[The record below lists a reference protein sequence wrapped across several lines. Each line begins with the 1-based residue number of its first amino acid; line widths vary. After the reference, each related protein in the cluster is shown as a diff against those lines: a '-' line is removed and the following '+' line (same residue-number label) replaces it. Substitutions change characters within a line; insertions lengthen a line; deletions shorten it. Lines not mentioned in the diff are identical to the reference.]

1 MGSGVQVLPLN
12 QRGRFFDQRLRT
24 IGAATLPNL
33 SPDGPLLS
41 IDDLMAD
48 FKISRRQITVFIE
61 QKKLRIFRIGKLIR
75 TTQAER
81 DRFVRQLIA
90 EDLEKMEGVK

>member
-1 MGSGVQVLPLN
+1 MNTPLP
-12 QRGRFFDQRLRT
+12 
-24 IGAATLPNL
+24 
-33 SPDGPLLS
+33 PDGLLLS

-48 FKISRRQITVFIE
+48 FKVSRRQINIFIE
-61 QKKLRIFRIGKLIR
+61 QRKLKTFRMGKLIR

-90 EDLEKMEGVK
+90 EDLAELEGDET

>member
-1 MGSGVQVLPLN
+1 MNTP
-12 QRGRFFDQRLRT
+12 
-24 IGAATLPNL
+24 IP
-33 SPDGPLLS
+33 PDGPLLS

-48 FKISRRQITVFIE
+48 FKVSRRQITVFIE
-61 QKKLRIFRIGKLIR
+61 QGKLKTFRIGKLIR

-90 EDLEKMEGVK
+90 DDLADLEGNAK

>member
-1 MGSGVQVLPLN
+1 MNTP
-12 QRGRFFDQRLRT
+12 
-24 IGAATLPNL
+24 IP
-33 SPDGPLLS
+33 PDGPLLS

-48 FKISRRQITVFIE
+48 FKVSRRQITVFIE
-61 QKKLRIFRIGKLIR
+61 QGKLKTFLIR

-90 EDLEKMEGVK
+90 DDLADLEGNAK